1 MSTEVT
7 RGRRFSRRAKESF
20 LLAVA
25 MGVSLFGQL
34 AILPTK
40 FVGPIPANIWRSHAN
55 R

>member
-7 RGRRFSRRAKESF
+7 RGRRFSSRGTDSF

-25 MGVSLFGQL
+25 LGLSLFGQL

-40 FVGPIPANIWRSHAN
+40 FVG
-55 R
+55 